1 MRSYRIRT
9 RALAVIGLAGLS
21 VGVAGLAHAQD
32 EPPTRYMEHD
42 LVSDVPGRAEIT
54 DPDLVNA
61 WGMSQTPTSPIWVSD
76 NEPNVA
82 TLYRTSATPPVV
94 TKVALTVSLP
104 GEGVTGQVFNPTGLF
119 MVTNDTT
126 MTTATS
132 VFIFDSESGD
142 VSGWNP
148 GTGAQVGIHIDG
160 AVFKGLAMI
169 QDTSGAHLLAADFRN
184 NEIDVIDSNW
194 QTAHL
199 PGSFDDPGLPDG
211 YAPFDVATLGGQVYV
226 AYAMQDAEGED
237 EVAGQ
242 GRGFVD
248 AYDLSG
254 NFLRRVASHGQLNA
268 PWGLAIAPAGFGD
281 LSGALLVGNFGD
293 GRINAYDPMSGE
305 YLGAMR
311 DATGHRIEIDGLW
324 GLMFGNGSSAPRTS
338 LLFTAG
344 PDDEAH
350 GLFGTLTVAPPKHS
364 D

>member
-1 MRSYRIRT
+1 MRSYRIHSRT
-9 RALAVIGLAGLS
+9 LAVIGVVGLS

-54 DPDLVNA
+54 DPNLVNA
-61 WGMSQTPTSPIWVSD
+61 WGMAQSPTSPIWVSD

-82 TLYRTSATPPVV
+82 TLYRTSLTPPVV
-94 TKVALTVSLP
+94 TKVALTVALP
-104 GEGVTGQVFNPTGLF
+104 GDGVTGQVFNPTGLF
-119 MVTNDTT
+119 TVTNGT
-126 MTTATS
+126 TTATS
-132 VFIFDSESGD
+132 LFIFDSESGD

-148 GTGAQVGIHIDG
+148 ATGAQIGIHVDG
-160 AVFKGLAMI
+160 AIFKGLTMI
-169 QDTSGAHLLAADFRN
+169 QDSSGAHLLAADFHN
-184 NEIDVIDSNW
+184 GQIDVIDSNW
-194 QTAHL
+194 QIAHL
-199 PGSFDDPGLPDG
+199 PGSFTDPGLPAG

-226 AYAMQDAEGED
+226 AYAQQDAEGED
-237 EVAGQ
+237 EIAGQ

-293 GRINAYDPMSGE
+293 GRINAYDPMTGE

-324 GLMFGNGSSAPRTS
+324 GLMFGNGTTAPTTS

-350 GLFGTLTVAPPKHS
+350 GLFGTLTVAPPKHA